1 MSAGRLQE
9 IPQERWRKDREVY
22 LLTFPREEMADPTQV
37 RTSFTARNRHLC
49 LEEME
54 RTGGGVLGGP
64 NLWHLGIF
72 QDPCRMI
79 DDTSS
84 VVIRCVR

>member
-54 RTGGGVLGGP
+54 RTGRGSWEGRTYGILGFFRILVG
-64 NLWHLGIF
+64 
-72 QDPCRMI
+72 
-79 DDTSS
+79 
-84 VVIRCVR
+84 